1 MRPDVAALTI
11 LSTTRARAKMHEF
24 RVAPA
29 DFNALPRD
37 PAMLFS
43 LAIGILGDVSAA
55 VADTLEGAAG
65 APALLPQPLGWG
77 ELDENPQDVLRFAS
91 IFFDAYLNAQ
101 LDADLD
107 TEFSLLCAAAYY
119 IAGNVGSATVIV
131 RHMAAPD
138 LGLAGGLGHLVY
150 SILNNSFVP
159 TEAPH
164 AHQEMTSEL
173 LQALGGYFSFEVE
186 AGGVVEVCRRLREYF
201 HRSGSPRELLYSD
214 IAGALC
220 ALKLRNAARTILP
233 VASGLG
239 SDIWRPALAKPH
251 FPIELWP
258 AQQKI
263 ADAGVFVGRSV
274 VIQMPTSAGK
284 TRATEIVIRSAFL
297 SGRAH
302 LAVIV
307 APYRSLCHDIRGDLV
322 AAFAGENVRLDEATD
337 AYQFDFALDALFAED
352 SVLIVTPEKLLY
364 MLRRAPEL
372 ADRIGLVIYDEGH
385 QFDGMTRGPTYELLL
400 TSLRMSL
407 PAETQIVLISAVI
420 GNAADVAAWL
430 IRDSDAVV
438 GAGDLL
444 PTTKSIA
451 FASWQ
456 DQRGRLE
463 YVKPEDPGEREYFVP
478 RIIGDIVLP
487 LRGRETAT
495 RRFPEKTG
503 GDVGL
508 FLGLH
513 VVRNGSVAIF
523 CGRKDSVTK
532 ICSRAVEIV
541 DRGVAVEWPIETS
554 DAAEVEKIR
563 ALCELE
569 LGAGAS
575 ATRAAALGIF
585 AHHADT
591 PHGIRL
597 AIEHAMK
604 EGQAKFVICTS
615 TLAQGVN
622 FPLKYLI
629 VTSTRQGSEQI
640 LVRDF
645 HNLMGRAGRAGMHTE
660 GSVIFSTPS
669 IFDQRRRPRGR
680 WTWNRAI
687 ELLDARNSEPSHSSI
702 LALFDA
708 YQQRP
713 PRQQGQQGQPR
724 QQPIVLE
731 IPREWLELT
740 FADSDRID
748 QIVGSALE
756 LNPEI
761 SEREFRRFIGGR
773 ARAVQSIAAFLVAYM
788 TFAEGEDFAARTSE
802 LAANT
807 LAYHLADEE
816 TQVRLVELFR
826 SIGESIA
833 ANTDG
838 DQRAL
843 IRRSPLPPAAIA
855 ELTSW
860 LTENFENLRVA
871 VQENRLLAVVS
882 PLVLRF
888 TTSRAIQAISVQDL
902 VPRALQDWVSGRS
915 YAVIFDTLAEARVR
929 VGRDHVTV
937 EDAVALCE
945 SGFGYDVAMIAAS
958 IADLTEGLDD
968 ALYAGASLLQ
978 KQIKYGLTN
987 RAAIAFYEAGFA
999 DRHVASLL
1007 GFVWG
1012 DAVDSDGVRAA
1023 CQQQVTVRA
1032 VLAHIPSYFVG
1043 VAAELGGW
1051 A

>member
-1 MRPDVAALTI
+1 MKPEATALTI
-11 LSTTRARAKMHEF
+11 LSTARARAKMHEF

-37 PAMLFS
+37 PSMLFS
-43 LAIGILGDVSAA
+43 LAIGILGDVAAA
-55 VADTLEGAAG
+55 VADTLEGAG
-65 APALLPQPLGWG
+65 VAPAALPQPLGWG
-77 ELDENPQDVLRFAS
+77 ELEEDPQDVLRFAS

-119 IAGNVGSATVIV
+119 IAGSVGSATVII
-131 RHMAAPD
+131 RHMAEPD
-138 LGLAGGLGHLVY
+138 LDLAGGLGHLVY
-150 SILNNSFVP
+150 SILKNSFVP
-159 TEAPH
+159 IEAPH
-164 AHQEMTSEL
+164 AHGAVTSEL
-173 LQALGGYFSFEVE
+173 LQVLGGYFSFEAE
-186 AGGVVEVCRRLREYF
+186 AGGIAEVCRELREYF
-201 HRSGSPRELLYSD
+201 HRSGSPRELLYAD

-233 VASGLG
+233 AASGLEPNL
-239 SDIWRPALAKPH
+239 WRPALAKPH
-251 FPIELWP
+251 FPVELWP
-258 AQQKI
+258 AQQRI
-263 ADAGVFVGRSV
+263 ADAGVFAGRSV

-284 TRATEIVIRSAFL
+284 TRATEIIIRSAFL

-322 AAFAGENVRLDEATD
+322 TAFAGENVRLDEASD
-337 AYQFDFALDALFAED
+337 AYQFDLSLDALFAED

-364 MLRRAPEL
+364 MLRRAPDL
-372 ADRIGLVIYDEGH
+372 AEQIGLVIYDEGH

-400 TSLRMSL
+400 TSLRMLL
-407 PAETQIVLISAVI
+407 PTETQIILISAVI
-420 GNAADVAAWL
+420 GNAPDVAAWL
-430 IRDSDAVV
+430 IGDADAVL
-438 GAGDLL
+438 GAEGLL

-463 YVKPEDPGEREYFVP
+463 YMKPEDPAEREYFVP
-478 RIIGDIVLP
+478 RIIGDVALP
-487 LRGRETAT
+487 LRGKETAQ

-541 DRGVAVEWPIETS
+541 DRGVALEWPIETS
-554 DAAEVEKIR
+554 DVAEVEKIR

-569 LGAGAS
+569 LGAGAA

-604 EGQAKFVICTS
+604 EGLAKFVACTS

-629 VTSTRQGSEQI
+629 VTSTRQGGEQI

-669 IFDQRRRPRGR
+669 IYDQRQQFRGQ

-687 ELLDARNSEPSHSSI
+687 ELLDARNSEPSRSSI

-708 YQQRP
+708 YQQR
-713 PRQQGQQGQPR
+713 QPLV
-724 QQPIVLE
+724 QE
-731 IPREWLELT
+731 IPPEWLDLA
-740 FADSDRID
+740 FADAARID
-748 QIVGSALE
+748 EVVAAALAAQP
-756 LNPEI
+756 NI
-761 SEREFRRFIGGR
+761 SEREFRRFIEGR
-773 ARAVQSIAAFLVAYM
+773 ARAVQNVAAFLVANM
-788 TFAEGEDFAARTSE
+788 TFAEGEDAAARTGE

-816 TQVRLVELFR
+816 TRVRLVEVFR

-843 IRRSPLPPAAIA
+843 IRRSPLPPAAVA
-855 ELTSW
+855 ELKTW
-860 LTENFENLRVA
+860 LTENLGTLQTA
-871 VQENRLLAVVS
+871 VQEGRLLAEIS
-882 PLVLRF
+882 PLALRF
-888 TTSRAIQAISVQDL
+888 ATSRAIQAISAQDL
-902 VPRALQDWVSGRS
+902 VPRALQEWVAGRS
-915 YAVIFDTLAEARVR
+915 YAVIFDTLAEAKVR

-958 IADLTEGLDD
+958 VADLTEELDD
-968 ALYAGASLLQ
+968 ALYTGASLLQ
-978 KQIKYGLTN
+978 KQIKYGLTD
-987 RAAIAFYEAGFA
+987 RAAIAFHEAGFA

-1007 GFVWG
+1007 GLVWG
-1012 DAVDSDGVRAA
+1012 NVVDRGGVRAA
-1023 CQQQVTVRA
+1023 CQEEEIVRA

>member
-1 MRPDVAALTI
+1 MRPEATALTI
-11 LSTTRARAKMHEF
+11 LSTARARAKMHEF

-37 PAMLFS
+37 PSLLFS
-43 LAIGILGDVSAA
+43 LAIGILGDVAAA
-55 VADTLEGAAG
+55 VADTLDVAG
-65 APALLPQPLGWG
+65 VAPAVLPQPPGWD
-77 ELDENPQDVLRFAS
+77 ELDEDPQDVLRFS
-91 IFFDAYLNAQ
+91 SVFFDAYLNAQ

-119 IAGNVGSATVIV
+119 IAGNVGSATVII
-131 RHMAAPD
+131 RHMTEPSLD
-138 LGLAGGLGHLVY
+138 LAGGLGHLVY
-150 SILNNSFVP
+150 SILKNSFVP
-159 TEAPH
+159 TEAAH
-164 AHQEMTSEL
+164 AHQGATTEL
-173 LQALGGYFSFEVE
+173 LQALAGYFSFEAGADGIAE
-186 AGGVVEVCRRLREYF
+186 ACRGIREYF
-201 HRSGSPRELLYSD
+201 HRSGSPRELLYAD

-220 ALKLRNAARTILP
+220 ALKLRNSARTILP
-233 VASGLG
+233 TASGLAP
-239 SDIWRPALAKPH
+239 DAWRQALAKSH

-258 AQQKI
+258 AQQRI
-263 ADAGVFVGRSV
+263 ADAGVFAGRSV

-284 TRATEIVIRSAFL
+284 TRATEIIIRSAFL

-322 AAFAGENVRLDEATD
+322 TAFAGENVRLDEASD
-337 AYQFDFALDALFAED
+337 AYQFDLALDALLAED

-364 MLRRAPEL
+364 MLRRAPDL
-372 ADRIGLVIYDEGH
+372 AQRIGLVIYDEGH

-407 PAETQIVLISAVI
+407 PAETQIILISAVI
-420 GNAADVAAWL
+420 GNAPDVAAWL
-430 IRDSDAVV
+430 IGDADAVV
-438 GAGDLL
+438 GADGLL

-463 YVKPEDPGEREYFVP
+463 YVKPEDPAEREYFVP
-478 RIIGDIVLP
+478 RIISDIALP
-487 LRGRETAT
+487 LRGKETAQ

-541 DRGVAVEWPIETS
+541 ERGVALEWPIETS

-563 ALCELE
+563 ALCEVE
-569 LGAGAS
+569 LGAGVS

-604 EGQAKFVICTS
+604 EGMAKFVICTS

-629 VTSTRQGSEQI
+629 ITSTRQGGEQI

-669 IFDQRRRPRGR
+669 IYDQRQQFRGR
-680 WTWNRAI
+680 WTWDRAT
-687 ELLDARNSEPSHSSI
+687 ELLDARNSEPSRSSI

-708 YQQRP
+708 YQQR
-713 PRQQGQQGQPR
+713 QP
-724 QQPIVLE
+724 PIVQEL
-731 IPREWLELT
+731 PPDWLDLA
-740 FADSDRID
+740 FADAARINE
-748 QIVGSALE
+748 VVAAALAAQP
-756 LNPEI
+756 NI
-761 SEREFRRFIGGR
+761 SEREFRRFIEGR
-773 ARAVQSIAAFLVAYM
+773 ARAVQNIAAFLVANI
-788 TFAEGEDFAARTSE
+788 TFAEGEDVAARIGE

-816 TQVRLVELFR
+816 TRVRIVEVFR
-826 SIGESIA
+826 SIGDSIT

-843 IRRSPLPPAAIA
+843 IRRSPLPPAAVA
-855 ELTSW
+855 ELKTW
-860 LTENFENLRVA
+860 LTENLETLQTA
-871 VQENRLLAVVS
+871 VQENRLFAEIS

-888 TTSRAIQAISVQDL
+888 TTSRAIQAISDQNV
-902 VPRALQDWVSGRS
+902 VPRSLEEWVAGRS
-915 YAVIFDTLAEARVR
+915 YAVIFDILAEARVR
-929 VGRDHVTV
+929 VGRDYVTV

-945 SGFGYDVAMIAAS
+945 SGFGYDVAMIVAS
-958 IADLTEGLDD
+958 IADLTEDLDD
-968 ALYAGASLLQ
+968 ALHTDVSLLQ
-978 KQIKYGLTN
+978 KQIKYGLTD
-987 RAAIAFYEAGFA
+987 RAAVAFHEAGFA

-1007 GFVWG
+1007 GLVWG
-1012 DAVDSDGVRAA
+1012 NVVDRGGVRAA
-1023 CQQQVTVRA
+1023 CQQEEIVRA
-1032 VLAHIPSYFVG
+1032 VLAHIPSYFVK

>member
-1 MRPDVAALTI
+1 MRPEATALTV
-11 LSTTRARAKMHEF
+11 LSTARARAKMHEF

-37 PAMLFS
+37 PSMLFS
-43 LAIGILGDVSAA
+43 LAIGILGDVAAA
-55 VADTLEGAAG
+55 VADTLGGAAV
-65 APALLPQPLGWG
+65 APAVLPQPLGWG
-77 ELDENPQDVLRFAS
+77 ELDEDPQDMLRFAS

-107 TEFSLLCAAAYY
+107 SEFSLLCAAAYY
-119 IAGNVGSATVIV
+119 IAGDVGSATVII
-131 RHMAAPD
+131 RHIAAPD
-138 LGLAGGLGHLVY
+138 LDLAGGLGHLVY
-150 SILNNSFVP
+150 SILKNSFVP
-159 TEAPH
+159 IEAPH
-164 AHQEMTSEL
+164 VHHAVTSEL
-173 LQALGGYFSFEVE
+173 LQALGSYFSFEAE
-186 AGGVVEVCRRLREYF
+186 AGGIAEVCRKLREYF
-201 HRSGSPRELLYSD
+201 HRSGSPRELLYAD

-233 VASGLG
+233 AASGLEP
-239 SDIWRPALAKPH
+239 DVWRPALAKPH

-258 AQQKI
+258 AQQRI
-263 ADAGVFVGRSV
+263 ADTGVFAGRSV

-284 TRATEIVIRSAFL
+284 TRATEIIIRSAFL
-297 SGRAH
+297 SGRAR

-307 APYRSLCHDIRGDLV
+307 APYRSLCHDIRGDL
-322 AAFAGENVRLDEATD
+322 ATAFAGENVQLDEASD
-337 AYQFDFALDALFAED
+337 AYQFDLALDVLFAED

-364 MLRRAPEL
+364 MLRRAPDL
-372 ADRIGLVIYDEGH
+372 AERIGLVIYDEGH

-407 PAETQIVLISAVI
+407 PTETQMILISAVI
-420 GNAADVAAWL
+420 SNAPDIAAWL
-430 IRDSDAVV
+430 IGDANAVV
-438 GAGDLL
+438 GAEGLM

-456 DQRGRLE
+456 DQRGQLE
-463 YVKPEDPGEREYFVP
+463 YVKPEDPAEREFFVP
-478 RIIGDIVLP
+478 RIIGDIALP
-487 LRGRETAT
+487 LRGKETAP

-541 DRGVAVEWPIETS
+541 DRGVALEWPIETS
-554 DAAEVEKIR
+554 DVAEVEKIR

-569 LGAGAS
+569 LGASAS

-604 EGQAKFVICTS
+604 EGLAKFVICTS

-629 VTSTRQGSEQI
+629 VTTTRQGGEQI

-669 IFDQRRRPRGR
+669 VFDQRQQFRGQ
-680 WTWNRAI
+680 WAWNRAI
-687 ELLDARNSEPSHSSI
+687 ELLDVKNSEPSRSSI
-702 LALFDA
+702 LTLFDA
-708 YQQRP
+708 YQQR
-713 PRQQGQQGQPR
+713 QPA
-724 QQPIVLE
+724 IVQE
-731 IPREWLELT
+731 IPPEWLDLA
-740 FADSDRID
+740 FADAARID
-748 QIVGSALE
+748 EIVAAALATQP
-756 LNPEI
+756 NI
-761 SEREFRRFIGGR
+761 NEREFRRFIEGR
-773 ARAVQSIAAFLVAYM
+773 ARAVQNVAAFLVDNM
-788 TFAEGEDFAARTSE
+788 TFVEGEDAAARSSE

-807 LAYHLADEE
+807 LAHHLAAEE
-816 TQVRLVELFR
+816 TRVRLVEVFR

-833 ANTDG
+833 ANTDR

-843 IRRSPLPPAAIA
+843 IRRSPLPPAAVA
-855 ELTSW
+855 ELKTW
-860 LTENFENLRVA
+860 LTENLEKLQTA
-871 VQENRLLAVVS
+871 AKENRLFAEIS
-882 PLVLRF
+882 PLALRF
-888 TTSRAIQAISVQDL
+888 ATSRAIQAISVQEL
-902 VPRALQDWVSGRS
+902 VPRALQEWAAGRS
-915 YAVIFDTLAEARVR
+915 YAVIFDTLAEAKVR
-929 VGRDHVTV
+929 IGRNHITV
-937 EDAVALCE
+937 EDVVALCE
-945 SGFGYDVAMIAAS
+945 SGFGYEVAMIAAS
-958 IADLTEGLDD
+958 IADLTEELDD
-968 ALYAGASLLQ
+968 ALHVGASLLQ
-978 KQIKYGLTN
+978 KQIKYGLTD
-987 RAAIAFYEAGFA
+987 RAAIAFHEAGFA

-1007 GFVWG
+1007 GLVWG
-1012 DAVDSDGVRAA
+1012 DVVDRGDVRAA
-1023 CQQQVTVRA
+1023 CEQEEIVRA
-1032 VLAHIPSYFVG
+1032 VLAPVPSYFVG

-1051 A
+1051 T

>member
-1 MRPDVAALTI
+1 MRPEATALAI
-11 LSTTRARAKMHEF
+11 LSTARARAKMHEF

-37 PAMLFS
+37 PSMLFS
-43 LAIGILGDVSAA
+43 LAIGILGDIAA
-55 VADTLEGAAG
+55 VVADTLEGAAV
-65 APALLPQPLGWG
+65 APAALPQPPGWG
-77 ELDENPQDVLRFAS
+77 DLDEDPQDVLRFAS

-101 LDADLD
+101 LDADLN
-107 TEFSLLCAAAYY
+107 TEFSLLCASAYY
-119 IAGNVGSATVIV
+119 IAGDVGSATVII

-138 LGLAGGLGHLVY
+138 LDLAGGLGHLVY
-150 SILNNSFVP
+150 SILRNSFVP
-159 TEAPH
+159 IEAPH
-164 AHQEMTSEL
+164 AHQAATTEI
-173 LQALGGYFSFEVE
+173 LQTLGGYFSFEAE
-186 AGGVVEVCRRLREYF
+186 AGGVAEVCRRLREYF
-201 HRSGSPRELLYSD
+201 HRSGSPRELLYAD
-214 IAGALC
+214 IVGALC
-220 ALKLRNAARTILP
+220 ALKLRNAVRTILP
-233 VASGLG
+233 AASGLEP
-239 SDIWRPALAKPH
+239 DAWRPALAKSH
-251 FPIELWP
+251 FPLELWP
-258 AQQKI
+258 AQQRI
-263 ADAGVFVGRSV
+263 ADAGVFSGRSV

-284 TRATEIVIRSAFL
+284 TRATEIIIRSAFL

-322 AAFAGENVRLDEATD
+322 TAFAGENVRLDEASD
-337 AYQFDFALDALFAED
+337 AYQFDLALDALFAED

-364 MLRRAPEL
+364 VLRRAPDL
-372 ADRIGLVIYDEGH
+372 AQRIGLVIYDEGH
-385 QFDGMTRGPTYELLL
+385 QFDGMTRGPNYELLL

-407 PAETQIVLISAVI
+407 PTETQIILISAVI
-420 GNAADVAAWL
+420 GNAPDVAAWL
-430 IRDSDAVV
+430 IGDADAVV
-438 GAGDLL
+438 GAEGLL

-463 YVKPEDPGEREYFVP
+463 YVKPEDPTEREYFVP
-478 RIIGDIVLP
+478 RIIGDIALP
-487 LRGRETAT
+487 LRGKETAQ

-513 VVRNGSVAIF
+513 VVRNGSVAVF

-541 DRGVAVEWPIETS
+541 DRGVALEWPIETS

-569 LGAGAS
+569 LGAGAA

-597 AIEHAMK
+597 AIEYAMK
-604 EGQAKFVICTS
+604 EGLAKFVICTS

-629 VTSTRQGSEQI
+629 VTSTRQGGEQI

-669 IFDQRRRPRGR
+669 IYDQRQQFGGQ

-687 ELLDARNSEPSHSSI
+687 ELLDSRNSEPCRSSI
-702 LALFDA
+702 LALFDP
-708 YQQRP
+708 YQQRQP
-713 PRQQGQQGQPR
+713 PIVQDIPSEWLDLAFADAARIDEVVAAALEGQP
-724 QQPIVLE
+724 
-731 IPREWLELT
+731 
-740 FADSDRID
+740 
-748 QIVGSALE
+748 
-756 LNPEI
+756 NI
-761 SEREFRRFIGGR
+761 SEREFRRFIESR
-773 ARAVQSIAAFLVAYM
+773 ARAVQNIAAFLVANM
-788 TFAEGEDFAARTSE
+788 TFAEGEDAAARTSE

-807 LAYHLADEE
+807 WAHQLAEEE
-816 TQVRLVELFR
+816 TRVRLVEVFR
-826 SIGESIA
+826 SIGESIT

-838 DQRAL
+838 DQRIL
-843 IRRSPLPPAAIA
+843 IRRSPLPPAAVA
-855 ELTSW
+855 ELKSW
-860 LTENFENLRVA
+860 LTENLENLQLA
-871 VQENRLLAVVS
+871 VQENRLFAEIS
-882 PLVLRF
+882 PLALRF
-888 TTSRAIQAISVQDL
+888 ATSRAIQSISVQDI
-902 VPRALQDWVSGRS
+902 VPRALQEWVAGRS
-915 YAVIFDTLAEARVR
+915 YAVIFDTLAEAKVR

-968 ALYAGASLLQ
+968 ALHAGASLLQ
-978 KQIKYGLTN
+978 KQIKYGLTE
-987 RAAIAFYEAGFA
+987 RAAIAFREAGFA
-999 DRHVASLL
+999 DRHVAGLL
-1007 GFVWG
+1007 GLVWG
-1012 DAVDSDGVRAA
+1012 DVVDREGVRAA
-1023 CQQQVTVRA
+1023 CQQEEIMRA
-1032 VLAHIPSYFVG
+1032 VLAHIPSYFVR

-1051 A
+1051 T